1 MGPLPPFERR
11 PEDENESH
19 EKPTWPW
26 EKAPEDKEAKK
37 KPDSKEEKEPKK
49 KPEQPKEEKKE
60 PPKKEEKPEKPSQE
74 PEEET
79 HERRATLVEQSIAL
93 VAKYEEEPI
102 PRDANTLARLMIAHQ
117 VVHLN
122 SQLEQANSE
131 HPLAPE
137 EIEATLDYITKLD
150 AKFQDPEAKTEP
162 AVEQSYQAIIQ
173 LAEATLAE
181 ETDLKTVVES
191 LNNQSSPDQP
201 GKSRSGAA
209 TLEYLQSEA
218 GSVEPLD
225 PLSAG
230 RYLQPEGKATSGPDF
245 SAGSGAYLSGG
256 RGRKGEQKE
265 GGDGGRSTNTL
276 PDDSQEEFDR
286 RKTATKETIPAVASA
301 SALIYL
307 ITHLGRKKPK
317 SETSPNISGG
327 DYSSSDTGAPPPQLP
342 SPTASRQS
350 TSERSEQFTN
360 FPASTLATASPEQ
373 RTTPSFDRERV
384 SVPSRRPSI
393 LATAAVATAIAA
405 SHRSN
410 HETPHALTP
419 EARQAAGEPA
429 QPRHPESIHTSHDK
443 KPQHET
449 PTESGRKIEHMPLLQ
464 LLSMAENVDI
474 GHGRYLRREFETGH
488 IDKEGLVKILKAH
501 SKGRDYHFEFRQ
513 QASRFAKLKE
523 TSPEFLHQTTP
534 IQTDSASEPAVPEAQ
549 PESAELQLETNKKD
563 TSATVRPLS
572 LAPPTEHDLPPELA
586 SSIHQPEHTGRR
598 LVLITVATLAGLAL
612 IGWLAVT
619 IFNAL
624 S

>member
-37 KPDSKEEKEPKK
+37 KLGGKEEKDPKT
-49 KPEQPKEEKKE
+49 KPEQPKKEKEDKKE
-60 PPKKEEKPEKPSQE
+60 PSKKEEKLERPAQK
-74 PEEET
+74 PEEEKR
-79 HERRATLVEQSIAL
+79 ERRATLVEQSIAL

-102 PRDANTLARLMIAHQ
+102 PRDANTLARLMIAHE
-117 VVHLN
+117 VIHLQN
-122 SQLEQANSE
+122 QLEQPDSENPAN
-131 HPLAPE
+131 PA
-137 EIEATLDYITKLD
+137 EIEATLDYIAQLD
-150 AKFQDPEAKTEP
+150 AKFQDPSTEASPEI
-162 AVEQSYQAIIQ
+162 EQSYQEIIEV
-173 LAEATLAE
+173 AETTLE
-181 ETDLKTVVES
+181 QEPDLKTVVDN
-191 LNNQSSPDQP
+191 LNDEQET
-201 GKSRSGAA
+201 SRVGF
-209 TLEYLQSEA
+209 QD
-218 GSVEPLD
+218 GEPLD
-225 PLSAG
+225 PLPAG

-501 SKGRDYHFEFRQ
+501 SKGHDYHFEFRQ

-572 LAPPTEHDLPPELA
+572 LAPPTEHDLLPELA